1 MKLKADCT
9 DFFLIAGHVGVK
21 DNVHAMMSLEVGNNR
36 IKFGHFELSNTAK
49 PLDGSNRMCG
59 ISKFGPMGLEMLNV
73 VEGGP
78 HLGDLLKPIEGVVV
92 EGREIVGD
100 GSDDVVNEGI
110 RVTIDEEAGGDDEG
124 ISIV

>member
-1 MKLKADCT
+1 MELETDGT
-9 DFFLIAGHVGVK
+9 DFFIIPGHFRIE
-21 DNVHAMMSLEVGNNR
+21 DNVHAMMSMEVSDDSVE
-36 IKFGHFELSNTAK
+36 FGHFEESDTAE
-49 PLDGSNRMCG
+49 PLDGSNRMGG
-59 ISKFGPMGLEMLNV
+59 ISKFGPMGLKVGDV

-110 RVTIDEEAGGDDEG
+110 RVTIDEEAGGNDER
-124 ISIV
+124 ISVI